1 MKSNICLWLTSL
13 SLLLVSITESKACG
27 PGDYYPY
34 GYKMFRVYDAKAGK
48 QSDQATRNCILWQ
61 KLTSSDIPLSD
72 IRQVVYKYTLDQMGA
87 LMSVNSKNAFA
98 SWIKKNNDTEIY
110 DFLILAKIC
119 EKTRGSM
126 LDPWYYPSKND
137 GTYLSLNEIEEA
149 AKAYEGTRLKDRY
162 ALQAIRAMF
171 SAKKYQEIIDYWYT
185 VADSLPEGLI
195 KDMSIDYVLGAYS
208 RVNKIDEALEFF
220 TQRGDLSSI
229 MNCMYSK
236 GQIRGTADRL
246 ECINRYA
253 PDSPQIP
260 QILQEAISSLE
271 PKGDCDYSYKYRRDN
286 SLVVEYPNYGSSQER
301 KSRYD
306 EIYSLAI
313 RMTRNPSSDKA
324 VWYYT
329 AAFLADLDAKPD
341 EAWEHIQNASRY
353 PASQFLK
360 ESIRVMKMYLDA
372 KVSDYDAAYEAR
384 LYKDLQWL
392 DKKIT
397 GNVTKSIRNE
407 LETWGWYTMRNNISL
422 YYWNDMMRRIL
433 LAEVCPRMIDRGMTI
448 RALQLANMA
457 DNRLMIHVDT
467 VMIGYN
473 YGRKTFSEYRAST
486 DYNSYDYSS
495 CFFNTM
501 QELPIEELEAYITKG
516 LSRGSAFD
524 VFLNKRGYTDRDYLY
539 DILGTG
545 FIRCHDYKNAVKYLS
560 EVSDEYQERL
570 NTDEY
575 MYSDP
580 FSMRMDYLYNR
591 SRYKLKFAEE
601 MVKLEETI
609 GSVADNSIRGL
620 TMIRYAT
627 GMYNS
632 HTSCW
637 PLTAYKKHSLGKN
650 TLLADIK
657 KGTEDII
664 NQGLSIIEEPE
675 MAAIAHAR
683 LYQWKT
689 AVEKYPDTYA
699 ARYTVMCCDNLCDYS
714 ISYLLDSID

>member
-27 PGDYYPY
+27 PEDYYPY
-34 GYKMFRVYDAKAGK
+34 GYKMFRVYDAKADK
-48 QSDQATRNCILWQ
+48 QSDQETRNCILWQ

-119 EKTRGSM
+119 EKTRSSM

-236 GQIRGTADRL
+236 GQIKGTADRL

-286 SLVVEYPNYGSSQER
+286 SLVVEYPYYGLSIR
-301 KSRYD
+301 LMMKSRYD

-313 RMTRNPSSDKA
+313 RMIRNPSSDKA

-329 AAFLADLDAKPD
+329 AAFLADLDAKPE

-407 LETWGWYTMRNNISL
+407 LETWGWYTMRNNISF
-422 YYWNDMMRRIL
+422 YYWNDMLRRII
-433 LAEVCPRMIDRGMTI
+433 LAEICPRMIDRGMTV

-457 DNRLMIHVDT
+457 DNRLFMLSKIVD
-467 VMIGYN
+467 
-473 YGRKTFSEYRAST
+473 GRTMKQHRDGT
-486 DYNSYDYSS
+486 DHNWYDYKDD
-495 CFFNTM
+495 FFNIMDTC
-501 QELPIEELEAYITKG
+501 EPSDLIAYIKRTEAPKSS
-516 LSRGSAFD
+516 LDIFLKERGFID
-524 VFLNKRGYTDRDYLY
+524 MNYMY
-539 DILGTG
+539 DILGTKY
-545 FIRCHDYKNAVKYLS
+545 IRNSEYANAVTYLS
-560 EVSDEYQERL
+560 KVHPSYQKRL
-570 NTDEY
+570 NNYEY
-575 MYSDP
+575 MGRDP
-580 FSMRMDYLYNR
+580 FSIEKKQSDIKPN
-591 SRYKLKFAEE
+591 YKLRFAKE
-601 MVKLEETI
+601 MLRLEQAI
-609 GSVADNSIRGL
+609 KSASDPSLKGFDI
-620 TMIRYAT
+620 IRYAT
-627 GMYNS
+627 GLHNSYTYCWSLSRYCDSWDTQKRYSNDKEFNSMIEKMYQ
-632 HTSCW
+632 
-637 PLTAYKKHSLGKN
+637 
-650 TLLADIK
+650 
-657 KGTEDII
+657 E
-664 NQGLSIIEEPE
+664 GLSMITNQEL
-675 MAAIAHAR
+675 AAAAHVQ
-683 LYQWKT
+683 LCQWKT
-689 AVEKYPDTYA
+689 AVEKYPEAYA
-699 ARYTVMCCDNLCDYS
+699 SLYTKISCDNLCDYS
-714 ISYLLDSID
+714 FNWILNRDL